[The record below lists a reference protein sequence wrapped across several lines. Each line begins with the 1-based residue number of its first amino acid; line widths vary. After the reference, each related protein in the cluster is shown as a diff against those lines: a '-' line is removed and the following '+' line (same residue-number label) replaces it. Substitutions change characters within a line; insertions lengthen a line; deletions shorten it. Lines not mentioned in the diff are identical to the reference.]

1 MVNRTAYPQQ
11 SFFQCVLPRH
21 CFQKVTVVF
30 HLHLCALNEEHADV
44 LQDKRDRPSL
54 PDAAGEEG
62 HGGLDAPHHSFCR
75 HKGGRSYLSI
85 PQGFQKFVTWK
96 TTQEGWGWGSN
107 TGYTRNPAAP
117 RLSGMPCSRGHGV
130 ELCLEPAA
138 EQVPG
143 SCFPLG
149 SFFRAAGSCS
159 CGTQGARCES
169 CSTASSLCLRSI
181 SNSPTWERDGSHLVT
196 LAMRW
201 GNVHLPELPGL

>member
-1 MVNRTAYPQQ
+1 MVNRNAYPQQ

-107 TGYTRNPAAP
+107 TGYTATQQPPGSRGCLAAEDTVLSCVWSQQQSRFQGPASLWAVFSGLLALAAAAHKEPVVRAAP
-117 RLSGMPCSRGHGV
+117 QQAVCV
-130 ELCLEPAA
+130 
-138 EQVPG
+138 
-143 SCFPLG
+143 
-149 SFFRAAGSCS
+149 
-159 CGTQGARCES
+159 
-169 CSTASSLCLRSI
+169 
-181 SNSPTWERDGSHLVT
+181 
-196 LAMRW
+196 
-201 GNVHLPELPGL
+201 